1 MQELYRYIGIM
12 EDLDKYIFDP
22 KNPKAC
28 KVYSLLLKIVKK
40 KNNIA
45 FLSPFYFFNVF
56 EDLVLNKEMI
66 DEMWNMPDDFDSLP
80 IVDKLFTYIENYS
93 AYEFLKDIEKNSE
106 LFPNKNINKIF
117 ASFLIGYIPDED
129 YQMSNDSIVLSINKR
144 TVHFD
149 VEQTLKFG
157 AFERIFLEKK
167 SDIKID
173 REFEQFFPIHMV
185 IFLDSKTF
193 NFKNFLTFRQ
203 SSILI
208 TTVEDYQTQSFEIT
222 NLKPL
227 LLKDIKDIHVLLDV
241 LYRDLTQEKA
251 KEQPI
256 ENIPYINEISIKNFF
271 AIDNLKLQTLKNEK
285 EIYFVG
291 ENGDGKTVLLQAITL
306 ALKGNQQEG
315 IIVDFI
321 KQNPKKNASLK
332 ANDTTNTAYSY
343 SEDKQS
349 YRNLFAYGAH
359 RHRNDSDKA
368 EEIGYLTLFNDE
380 QYLNNPV
387 KWLQHLDYKQAK
399 GEETSISLET
409 AKELLKSILDNNV
422 EIEVSPDEV
431 AFIERGT
438 KLKFEQLSEGYKSV
452 IVWVSD
458 LIKRLS
464 DNQPYAIST
473 EDFKGIVLVDEV
485 ELHLHP
491 KWKYRIVKDLRTW
504 FPGIQFIFTT
514 HSPTI
519 ILGASPDA
527 VFYKVYKEEGVTK
540 ISSPIQ
546 DISHLTANSLLT
558 SPLFELESMA
568 PRSMN
573 LVENRNISSD
583 DYIYQ
588 KIHQV
593 VADKI
598 NNTPNLVDADVMR
611 MVEEELKKLES
622 EK

>member
-1 MQELYRYIGIM
+1 M

-22 KNPKAC
+22 KNPKGC
-28 KVYSLLLKIVKK
+28 KVYNLLLKIVKEGNNAAFISPYFFIHFFEEKIFDQEVLNSLWDKPNNFNELKVVDKVKVYEDNYSMNELLKILTK
-40 KNNIA
+40 KNREKIFQSNRIQTLFSSFWGMKKVWNTTDQYQFSLIKDLTQGLETTFFFLRAKPYKINNMLILDKNHVIFSNSA
-45 FLSPFYFFNVF
+45 FLQQHINYLVFNLSSVF
-56 EDLVLNKEMI
+56 VTTL
-66 DEMWNMPDDFDSLP
+66 
-80 IVDKLFTYIENYS
+80 
-93 AYEFLKDIEKNSE
+93 
-106 LFPNKNINKIF
+106 
-117 ASFLIGYIPDED
+117 ED
-129 YQMSNDSIVLSINKR
+129 YQKNSV
-144 TVHFD
+144 
-149 VEQTLKFG
+149 Q
-157 AFERIFLEKK
+157 
-167 SDIKID
+167 IK
-173 REFEQFFPIHMV
+173 
-185 IFLDSKTF
+185 
-193 NFKNFLTFRQ
+193 
-203 SSILI
+203 
-208 TTVEDYQTQSFEIT
+208 

-227 LLKDIKDIHVLLDV
+227 LLKEIKDVHRLLDV

-251 KEQPI
+251 KEQPV
-256 ENIPYINEISIKNFF
+256 ENIPYLKEISIKNFF
-271 AIDNLKLQTLKNEK
+271 AINNIKLQALKNKK

-306 ALKGNQQEG
+306 SLKGNQQEG

-321 KQNPKKNASLK
+321 KQNPKKGLSLK
-332 ANDTTNTAYSY
+332 AKDSSATDYSFEENPQEQV
-343 SEDKQS
+343 SN

-368 EEIGYLTLFNDE
+368 EETGYLTLFNDD

-409 AKELLKSILDNNV
+409 AKELLKFILDNNV

-438 KLKFEQLSEGYKSV
+438 RLKFEQLSEGYKSV

-464 DNQPYAIST
+464 DNQPYATST
-473 EDFKGIVLVDEV
+473 EDFKGIALVDEI

-514 HSPTI
+514 HSPTV
-519 ILGASPDA
+519 ILGASSDA
-527 VFYKVYKEEGVTK
+527 VFYKVYKEDGVTK
-540 ISSPIQ
+540 VSSPIG

-568 PRSMN
+568 PRSTS

-593 VADKI
+593 VSDKI

-611 MVEEELKKLES
+611 IVEEELKKLES
-622 EK
+622 ENDKSK